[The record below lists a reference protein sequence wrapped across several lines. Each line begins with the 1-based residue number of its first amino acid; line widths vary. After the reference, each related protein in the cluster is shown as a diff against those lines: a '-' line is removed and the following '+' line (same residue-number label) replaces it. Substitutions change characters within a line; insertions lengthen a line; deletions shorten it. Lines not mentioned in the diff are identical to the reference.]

1 MGFLD
6 LRICVLGAGLIG
18 VSSAYFLA
26 KSGNEVTVI
35 DRQSGP
41 GLETSFANGGQ
52 LSASQSA
59 PWASPKNL
67 QLVLTSL
74 GKKDSPLLYKIRSDP
89 QLWSWSI
96 RFLMQCSNKKQIAN
110 TISNLKIA
118 IYNREVLKSIQKNI
132 EIEYDFKSLGI
143 LQLIRNIKTMEG
155 KISDSQFLEDMGC
168 KNQILSRESCLKLEP
183 ALKDNYSQIIGGIS
197 IPSDASGDAH
207 KFTRGLEAECKKLGV
222 KFKYNEEITHIK
234 VDNNKIEAVITN
246 ENENKADCFLMSLGS
261 YLPNLVKSI
270 NLKVPIY
277 PIKGYSITVP
287 VGRSDKAP
295 HISLTDEDNKIVY
308 SRLGERLRVA
318 GTAEFNGYDKTI
330 RKDRIQPLIN
340 NARKQFPNAGEYT
353 DALPWIGLR
362 PATPDGVPIIDK
374 TPIEKLYINSGHGH
388 LGWTMAMASAK
399 MISDVINHK
408 KTDIDISNYS
418 LNRFNS

>member
-67 QLVLTSL
+67 RLVLTSL

-118 IYNREVLKSIQKNI
+118 IYNREVLKSIQKNM
-132 EIEYDFKSLGI
+132 EY
-143 LQLIRNIKTMEG
+143 
-155 KISDSQFLEDMGC
+155 
-168 KNQILSRESCLKLEP
+168 
-183 ALKDNYSQIIGGIS
+183 
-197 IPSDASGDAH
+197 
-207 KFTRGLEAECKKLGV
+207 
-222 KFKYNEEITHIK
+222 
-234 VDNNKIEAVITN
+234 
-246 ENENKADCFLMSLGS
+246 
-261 YLPNLVKSI
+261 
-270 NLKVPIY
+270 
-277 PIKGYSITVP
+277 
-287 VGRSDKAP
+287 
-295 HISLTDEDNKIVY
+295 
-308 SRLGERLRVA
+308 
-318 GTAEFNGYDKTI
+318 
-330 RKDRIQPLIN
+330 
-340 NARKQFPNAGEYT
+340 
-353 DALPWIGLR
+353 
-362 PATPDGVPIIDK
+362 
-374 TPIEKLYINSGHGH
+374 
-388 LGWTMAMASAK
+388 
-399 MISDVINHK
+399 
-408 KTDIDISNYS
+408 
-418 LNRFNS
+418 